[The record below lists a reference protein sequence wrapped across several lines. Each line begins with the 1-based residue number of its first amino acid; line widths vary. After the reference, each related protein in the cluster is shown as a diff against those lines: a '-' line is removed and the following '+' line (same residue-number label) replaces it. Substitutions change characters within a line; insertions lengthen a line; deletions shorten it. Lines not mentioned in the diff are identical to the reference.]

1 LSEILQEAASD
12 TNGER
17 LSWVAYNWA
26 ISVIKATMENKML
39 LNIQKRRVGA
49 EVIVLG
55 LAGRITLG
63 GECQEVEWQ
72 VEDLLKEHERKII
85 FDFSELKYLDSTGV
99 GALVMCSGKVKQAGG
114 ELSVVGAHGIVE
126 QTLKMTRVDQ
136 IVTLYATV
144 EAAAEHLTTVPS
156 LNQPARRS
164 ESKGGDL
171 VRLHAETRRIGDV
184 ALVTCSG
191 RIVAG
196 PQLEPL
202 RDQIKS
208 LLPESRDIALHLG
221 EVTFIDSSGLGMLV
235 RLLASARAAGG
246 DIKLCNVPRE
256 IHHTLRIT
264 NLITLFDTHETQLEA
279 ISSLYQHT
287 TSSTRV
293 TPSEVRILCIDRS
306 TDVLAYLR
314 ELLLH
319 AGYNP
324 LTNNS
329 IYDALILLKAARPKL
344 VILGPNPPSEHPT
357 ETWETFRK
365 AAMCL
370 PLVELENDFSSREAG
385 QAGAQ
390 LLGTVRALLSPKSGA
405 EVHP

>member
-1 LSEILQEAASD
+1 MS
-12 TNGER
+12 
-17 LSWVAYNWA
+17 
-26 ISVIKATMENKML
+26 
-39 LNIQKRRVGA
+39 LNIEKRRVGA
-49 EVIVLG
+49 DVIVLG

-63 GECQEVEWQ
+63 LECQEVEWQ
-72 VEDLLKEHERKII
+72 VEDLLKEHQKKII

-99 GALVMCSGKVKQAGG
+99 GILVMCSGKVKQAGG
-114 ELSVVGAHGIVE
+114 ELRIVGAQGIVE

-144 EAAAEHLTTVPS
+144 EAAAKNLATGPPLGQSTTH
-156 LNQPARRS
+156 S
-164 ESKGGDL
+164 ESKGGDF
-171 VRLHAETRRIGDV
+171 VRLNPEIRRIGGV
-184 ALVTCSG
+184 VLVTCSG

-196 PQLEPL
+196 PQSESL

-208 LLPESRDIALHLG
+208 LLPESRDIVLHLG
-221 EVTFIDSSGLGMLV
+221 EVTFIDSSGLGILV

-256 IHHTLRIT
+256 IHHTLKIT

-279 ISSLYQHT
+279 ISALYQRT

-293 TPSEVRILCIDRS
+293 TPSEVQILCVDRS

-314 ELLLH
+314 ELLLR

-324 LTNNS
+324 LTNDNIHDS
-329 IYDALILLKAARPKL
+329 LILLTAARPKL
-344 VILGPNPPSEHPT
+344 VILGPNPPSDHPGQI
-357 ETWETFRK
+357 WERFRK
-365 AAMCL
+365 AAMCF
-370 PLVELENDFSSREAG
+370 PIVELENDFSSREAE

-390 LLGTVRALLSPKSGA
+390 LLGTVRALLSPKSRA
-405 EVHP
+405 EAQS

>member
-1 LSEILQEAASD
+1 MS
-12 TNGER
+12 
-17 LSWVAYNWA
+17 
-26 ISVIKATMENKML
+26 

-49 EVIVLG
+49 DAIVLG
-55 LAGRITLG
+55 LAGRLTLG
-63 GECQEVEWQ
+63 REHQEVEWQ

-99 GALVMCSGKVKQAGG
+99 GILVMCFGKVKQAGG
-114 ELSVVGAHGIVE
+114 ELSVVGAQGIVE

-136 IVTLYATV
+136 IVTLYSTV
-144 EAAAEHLTTVPS
+144 EAAAENLVTGSP
-156 LNQPARRS
+156 LGQPVRPS
-164 ESKGGDL
+164 ESKGGDF
-171 VRLHAETRRIGDV
+171 VRLHAETRRIGGV
-184 ALVTCSG
+184 VLVTCSG

-196 PQLEPL
+196 PQSESL
-202 RDQIKS
+202 RDQLKS
-208 LLPESRDIALHLG
+208 LLPESRDIVLHLG

-264 NLITLFDTHETQLEA
+264 NLITLFDIHETQLEA
-279 ISSLYQHT
+279 ISALYQRT
-287 TSSTRV
+287 ASSTRE
-293 TPSEVRILCIDRS
+293 TPSGAHILCVDRS

-329 IYDALILLKAARPKL
+329 IPDSLILLTAARPKL
-344 VILGPNPPSEHPT
+344 VILGPNPPSEHPGQA
-357 ETWETFRK
+357 WERFRK

-370 PLVELENDFSSREAG
+370 PVVELENDFSSREAG

-390 LLGTVRALLSPKSGA
+390 LLGTVRALLGP
-405 EVHP
+405 H

>member
-1 LSEILQEAASD
+1 MS
-12 TNGER
+12 
-17 LSWVAYNWA
+17 
-26 ISVIKATMENKML
+26 

-49 EVIVLG
+49 DAIVLG
-55 LAGRITLG
+55 LAGRLTLG
-63 GECQEVEWQ
+63 REHQEVEWQ

-99 GALVMCSGKVKQAGG
+99 GILVMCFGKVKQAGG
-114 ELSVVGAHGIVE
+114 ELSVVGAQGIVE

-136 IVTLYATV
+136 IVTLYSTV
-144 EAAAEHLTTVPS
+144 EAAAENLVTGSP
-156 LNQPARRS
+156 LGQPARPS
-164 ESKGGDL
+164 ESKGGDF
-171 VRLHAETRRIGDV
+171 VRLHAETRRIGGV
-184 ALVTCSG
+184 VLVTCSG

-196 PQLEPL
+196 PQSESF
-202 RDQIKS
+202 RDQLKS
-208 LLPESRDIALHLG
+208 LLPESRDIVLHLG

-264 NLITLFDTHETQLEA
+264 NLITLFDIHETQLEA
-279 ISSLYQHT
+279 ISALYQRT

-293 TPSEVRILCIDRS
+293 TPSGAQILCVDRS

-319 AGYNP
+319 AGYDP
-324 LTNNS
+324 LTNNNIPDS
-329 IYDALILLKAARPKL
+329 LILLTAARPKL
-344 VILGPNPPSEHPT
+344 VILGPNPPSEHPGQA
-357 ETWETFRK
+357 WERFRK
-365 AAMCL
+365 AAMCF
-370 PLVELENDFSSREAG
+370 PVVELENDFSSREAG

-390 LLGTVRALLSPKSGA
+390 LLGTVRALLSPN
-405 EVHP
+405 

>member
-1 LSEILQEAASD
+1 MS
-12 TNGER
+12 
-17 LSWVAYNWA
+17 
-26 ISVIKATMENKML
+26 

-49 EVIVLG
+49 DVIVLG

-63 GECQEVEWQ
+63 LECQEVEWQ
-72 VEDLLKEHERKII
+72 VEDLLKEHEKKII
-85 FDFSELKYLDSTGV
+85 LDFSELKYLDSTGV
-99 GALVMCSGKVKQAGG
+99 GILVMCSGKLKQAGG
-114 ELSVVGAHGIVE
+114 ELRVVGAQGIVE

-136 IVTLYATV
+136 IVSLYATV
-144 EAAAEHLTTVPS
+144 EAAAENLATGPPLGQRAT
-156 LNQPARRS
+156 RS
-164 ESKGGDL
+164 ESKGGDF
-171 VRLHAETRRIGDV
+171 VRLNPDIRRIGGV
-184 ALVTCSG
+184 VLVTCSG

-196 PQLEPL
+196 PQSESL
-202 RDQIKS
+202 REQIKS
-208 LLPESRDIALHLG
+208 LLPEGREIVLHLG
-221 EVTFIDSSGLGMLV
+221 EVTFIDSSGLGILV

-256 IHHTLRIT
+256 IHHTLKIT

-279 ISSLYQHT
+279 ISAFYQRT

-293 TPSEVRILCIDRS
+293 TPSEVQILCVDRS

-314 ELLLH
+314 ELLLR

-324 LTNNS
+324 LTNNNIPDS
-329 IYDALILLKAARPKL
+329 LILLTAARPKL
-344 VILGPNPPSEHPT
+344 VILGPNPPSDLPGQI
-357 ETWETFRK
+357 WERFRK

-390 LLGTVRALLSPKSGA
+390 LLGTVRALLSPKSRA
-405 EVHP
+405 EAQSR